1 MIGIPVPARSLGAS
15 HVCTEWTL
23 WAGRTHTASVWSL
36 RGWTDGRTDGERD
49 TRGCRQSDHTHHGAA
64 AGVKTKGKH
73 TKNHIVENT
82 NRMQEFQI
90 ISGPKNGCGSSG

>member
-15 HVCTEWTL
+15 HVRTEWTL

-64 AGVKTKGKH
+64 AGVKTPETDNAFTLFRTWRGKD
-73 TKNHIVENT
+73 KPA
-82 NRMQEFQI
+82 Q
-90 ISGPKNGCGSSG
+90 SAD